1 VSKLKTHFRIS
12 LFKREASSF
21 FLLTLR
27 NSKHKARERE
37 RERERAAPPKYECI
51 KLKDEKETKVHYDK
65 MSRVLKAKMTF

>member
-1 VSKLKTHFRIS
+1 MSKLKTHFRIS

-37 RERERAAPPKYECI
+37 RGRERAAPPKYECI

>member
-1 VSKLKTHFRIS
+1 MSE
-12 LFKREASSF
+12 RE
-21 FLLTLR
+21 
-27 NSKHKARERE
+27 REKKERERRE